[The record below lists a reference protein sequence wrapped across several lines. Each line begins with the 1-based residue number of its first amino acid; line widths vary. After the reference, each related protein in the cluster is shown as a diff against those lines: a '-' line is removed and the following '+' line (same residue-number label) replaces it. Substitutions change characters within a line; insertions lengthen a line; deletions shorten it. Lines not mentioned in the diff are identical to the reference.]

1 MDMFYVAVELRRR
14 PELIGKPVVVG
25 GDGKRGV
32 VAAASYEARRFGVF
46 SAMPSIRARRLCPDA
61 IFLPGDMDLYVQVSS
76 QVFDIFR
83 DFTPLVEGLS
93 LDEAFLDVTGAQR
106 LLGDGVAIAESI
118 RKRVL
123 DEVGLV
129 CSVGVATN
137 KFVAKLASKNAKPI
151 ADHQGVRAGHGVV
164 RIDEG
169 AEIQFIHG
177 LKVESLWGVG
187 PATLAKL
194 QKLSIKTVADLSVID
209 LSILKHILGD
219 AHSLHLHQLANGID
233 YREVEPNSDSKSI
246 GHEETFSQDI
256 SDIEEVR
263 RHLVRMSD
271 LVARR
276 CRDEELAPRTCTIKI
291 KYADFVS
298 ITRSNTSVTPISSA
312 QAMMQLVEGLLVDI
326 DMSRGVRLVGISTR
340 NFAAPE
346 AQLSLFDEGTH
357 TDDVTS
363 LDEVWAPAT
372 AAIDDIRQRFGNDA
386 IGLASAIHSKRKPGA
401 SRWGPEQ

>member
-1 MDMFYVAVELRRR
+1 MDMFYVAVELRQR
-14 PELIGKPVVVG
+14 PELRGKPVVVG

-32 VAAASYEARRFGVF
+32 VAAASYEARRYGVF
-46 SAMPSIRARRLCPDA
+46 SAMPSVRARRLCPQA

-106 LLGDGVAIAESI
+106 LLGDGVAIAHAV

-129 CSVGVATN
+129 CSVGIATS
-137 KFVAKLASKNAKPI
+137 KFVAKLASKTAKPI
-151 ADHQGVRAGHGVV
+151 ADHQSVRPGRGVV
-164 RIDEG
+164 
-169 AEIQFIHG
+169 EIESGKEQEFIHG
-177 LKVESLWGVG
+177 LNVEALWGVG

-194 QKLSIKTVADLSVID
+194 QSVSIKSVAELAVVDLQ
-209 LSILKHILGD
+209 ILKHLLGD
-219 AHSLHLHQLANGID
+219 AHATHLQQLANGID
-233 YREVEPNSDSKSI
+233 NREVEPNSDSKSI
-246 GHEETFSQDI
+246 GHEETFSNDI
-256 SDIEEVR
+256 FDIETVR

-276 CRDEELAPRTCTIKI
+276 CRDEELAPRTCTVKI
-291 KYADFVS
+291 KYSDFVS
-298 ITRSNTSVTPISSA
+298 ITRSNTSPTPITSA
-312 QAMMQLVEGLLVDI
+312 QAMMQMLEGLLIDI
-326 DMSRGVRLVGISTR
+326 EIARGVRLVGISTR
-340 NFAAPE
+340 NFAEPE

-357 TDDVTS
+357 SQDVTS

-372 AAIDDIRQRFGNDA
+372 AAIDDIRERFGDDA
-386 IGLASAIHSKRKPGA
+386 IGLASTLNSKRRPG
-401 SRWGPEQ
+401 SSKWGPEE